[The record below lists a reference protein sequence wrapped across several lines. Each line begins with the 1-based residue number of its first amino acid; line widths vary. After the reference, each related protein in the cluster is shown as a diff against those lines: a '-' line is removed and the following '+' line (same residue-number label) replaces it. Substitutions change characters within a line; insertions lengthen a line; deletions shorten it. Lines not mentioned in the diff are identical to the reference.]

1 MTIDPYAKL
10 REQLELNTWPDVYMF
25 KFIVPNQSDLVARV
39 TALFDEA
46 AELKFRPS
54 KNDKYISIGAK
65 EMMLNVESIINKYK
79 QAAEIDGLVAL

>member
-54 KNDKYISIGAK
+54 KNDKYTSIGAK

-79 QAAEIDGLVAL
+79 HVHI

>member
-54 KNDKYISIGAK
+54 KNDKYTSIGAK

>member
-46 AELKFRPS
+46 AELKFRHS